1 MADTPPTNPR
11 PQDSSSHKHSE
22 APATSAPEAEQQAPG
37 SSGKQQQIPEASE
50 KEQQEPDVSEKQ
62 QTTGASEK
70 KGVAGILPLAM
81 DAMAGDHP
89 AGTKLFLMFFL
100 GLFVFSLYLLY
111 LILEPFI
118 NSLIFACVLTALCH
132 PLYSCFLRITG
143 HRRPVASFLVLIV
156 LTFLVVLPVYVF
168 IVGLI
173 PQAAQSFEA
182 INKWL
187 GGAHLVELM
196 NTHLQPVLDW
206 VHELV
211 PELDLT
217 PADLQGSIITASRS
231 AGQYLLG
238 AGSFI
243 VSNTLKF
250 IIHFMLVLLVMFFL
264 LIDGAEIIR
273 KIEYY
278 CPLKPRQT
286 GVIMDSM
293 RQISRSVL
301 VGGFAIAA
309 LQGIAGGIGFAIVG
323 FPAFF
328 WGTVMIFAA
337 LVPFVGTS
345 LVWIPGVIVLIITG
359 EIKSAIFLALWGSIG
374 ISAIDSV
381 LRPLLM
387 RGGVDMPIMFI
398 FLAILGGVNVFGMLG
413 LLYGPMILS
422 LVTVMLTIYGEEYHL
437 ILRSRP
443 PSRNG
448 SGS

>member
-1 MADTPPTNPR
+1 MTDDTPSTPAPPQPPPTPGT
-11 PQDSSSHKHSE
+11 PGGS
-22 APATSAPEAEQQAPG
+22 PSAPSESEVQ
-37 SSGKQQQIPEASE
+37 PESVPHM
-50 KEQQEPDVSEKQ
+50 KTPHTD
-62 QTTGASEK
+62 
-70 KGVAGILPLAM
+70 PLSLTFG
-81 DAMAGDHP
+81 AMAGDHP
-89 AGTKLFLMFFL
+89 TGAKLFLMFFL
-100 GLFVFSLYLLY
+100 GLLIFSLYLLY

-118 NSLIFACVLTALCH
+118 HSLIFACVLTALCY
-132 PLYSCFLRITG
+132 PLYSFFLRVTG
-143 HRRPVASFLVLIV
+143 NRRPFASFLVLLV
-156 LTFLVVLPVYVF
+156 FTFLVVLPVYIF

-173 PQAAQSFEA
+173 PQAAQSIDA

-187 GGAHLVELM
+187 GGTHLVDLM

-206 VHELV
+206 VHEFV
-211 PELDLT
+211 PELDMST
-217 PADLQGSIITASRS
+217 VDLRGSIISASRN
-231 AGQYLLG
+231 AGQYMLG

-250 IIHFMLVLLVMFFL
+250 IIHFMLVLLIMFFL
-264 LIDGAEIIR
+264 FIDGAEIIR

-345 LVWIPGVIVLIITG
+345 LVWIPGVIVLLITG

-398 FLAILGGVNVFGMLG
+398 FLAIIGGVKVFGMLG

-422 LVTVMLTIYGEEYHL
+422 LVTVMFTIYGEEYHL

-443 PSRNG
+443 PSRNSPG
-448 SGS
+448 S

>member
-22 APATSAPEAEQQAPG
+22 APATSAPEAEQQVPG
-37 SSGKQQQIPEASE
+37 SSEKQQEIPDASD
-50 KEQQEPDVSEKQ
+50 KEQQESDASEKQ
-62 QTTGASEK
+62 QATGASEK
-70 KGVAGILPLAM
+70 KSVAGILPLAM
-81 DAMAGDHP
+81 DAMASDHP

-173 PQAAQSFEA
+173 PQAAQSIEA

-231 AGQYLLG
+231 AGQYMLG

-250 IIHFMLVLLVMFFL
+250 IIHF
-264 LIDGAEIIR
+264 
-273 KIEYY
+273 
-278 CPLKPRQT
+278 
-286 GVIMDSM
+286 
-293 RQISRSVL
+293 ISFS
-301 VGGFAIAA
+301 
-309 LQGIAGGIGFAIVG
+309 
-323 FPAFF
+323 
-328 WGTVMIFAA
+328 
-337 LVPFVGTS
+337 
-345 LVWIPGVIVLIITG
+345 
-359 EIKSAIFLALWGSIG
+359 
-374 ISAIDSV
+374 
-381 LRPLLM
+381 
-387 RGGVDMPIMFI
+387 
-398 FLAILGGVNVFGMLG
+398 
-413 LLYGPMILS
+413 
-422 LVTVMLTIYGEEYHL
+422 
-437 ILRSRP
+437 
-443 PSRNG
+443 
-448 SGS
+448 